1 MRGPDPSRARPG
13 RSVLVD
19 RSEEGAVPVEITA
32 AEDDVNAVRIR
43 GRVSSTPER
52 RHLPSG
58 DEVVALRVVVRRD
71 DAASVDT
78 IDVSIGPAPAAGGRR
93 SPGQVG
99 RRVLA
104 AAERLTVDER
114 VEVVGQLRRRWW
126 EAGGARRSRLEVRG
140 TSLARVVEDP
150 DRSGAGPD

>member
-1 MRGPDPSRARPG
+1 
-13 RSVLVD
+13 
-19 RSEEGAVPVEITA
+19 VPVEVTA
-32 AEDDVNAVRIR
+32 ADDDVNAVRLR
-43 GRVSSTPER
+43 GRVSTTPER
-52 RHLPSG
+52 RYLPSG

-71 DAASVDT
+71 GAATVDA

-93 SPGQVG
+93 AVGQVG

-104 AAERLTVDER
+104 AAERLSVDER

-126 EAGGARRSRLEVRG
+126 DAGGTRRSRLEVRG

-150 DRSGAGPD
+150 GTRDAVGPTPPEPSRTTS